1 MKSVVR
7 IYNIVV
13 ECYADSVSSSVVLA
27 NSSLREDFKK
37 FAEGIRHVLESN
49 GYSIDN
55 FEASPNNDS
64 TSVSYYVVYHR
75 SSDETPTT
83 IKCIFKV
90 RLSNHGL
97 GNDKEQPW
105 VAEKR
110 QKKHFINTEVPEF
123 EKQLNKDTSD
133 SRYRN
138 VVVHVGSNSTDSYK
152 DFNEALSK
160 ESVKLLNWSSRF

>member
-1 MKSVVR
+1 MKRVVR
-7 IYNIVV
+7 ICNIVV
-13 ECYADSVSSSVVLA
+13 ECYTDSVSSSVVLA

-37 FAEGIRHVLESN
+37 FAEGIRHILESN
-49 GYSIDN
+49 GYSIDK

-97 GNDKEQPW
+97 G
-105 VAEKR
+105 KR
-110 QKKHFINTEVPEF
+110 QRTTMGSRKATEETLH
-123 EKQLNKDTSD
+123 K
-133 SRYRN
+133 YR
-138 VVVHVGSNSTDSYK
+138 G
-152 DFNEALSK
+152 F
-160 ESVKLLNWSSRF
+160 RI